1 MSKLKDVGLIKLLLL
16 VGALVAA
23 NLYVG
28 ERASRLESQEP
39 PISGPGPGFECVG
52 PQGSSQSWCES
63 HPLMWCDLANCTGD
77 TLEP

>member
-1 MSKLKDVGLIKLLLL
+1 MSKLKDVGLIRMLLL

-28 ERASRLESQEP
+28 ERASRLDAQEP
-39 PISGPGPGFECVG
+39 PIDGPGFGFLCVG
-52 PQGSSQSWCES
+52 PQGSSQNFCES
-63 HPLMWCDLANCTGD
+63 HPTAFCDLADCTGD